1 MIRSCAMV
9 TVLALGTACGG
20 KQHGGGGESDD
31 GSLFNCKQRSA
42 EYIVV
47 GSMAGEE
54 LGVALDCADA
64 GPRVRRWRVARE
76 GTRDEAAHSLTPRE
90 FDDIWTRIQD
100 TGWAN
105 LKDCG
110 AASKSGD
117 PVYTFDVKDTQA
129 ASSFSC
135 SGRGDLP
142 FPYSTLVDELDQAA
156 AAITGHA
163 HDNPGLG
170 D

>member
-1 MIRSCAMV
+1 MRRMAWIVAAWSA
-9 TVLALGTACGG
+9 GACGG
-20 KQHGGGGESDD
+20 KQHGGGDD
-31 GSLFNCKQRSA
+31 DTRLFDCKERQA

-54 LGVALDCADA
+54 LGVALDCASA
-64 GPRVRRWRVARE
+64 GPRVRRWRVE
-76 GTRDEAAHSLTPRE
+76 KDGTREDAAHSLTPGE
-90 FDDIWTRIQD
+90 FNDIWGRIQD

-105 LKDCG
+105 LHDCSG
-110 AASKSGD
+110 ATKSGD
-117 PVYTFDVKDTQA
+117 PVYTFDVKDWQA
-129 ASSFSC
+129 KGSFSC
-135 SGRGDLP
+135 SGRGALP

-163 HDNPGLG
+163 HDNPGLN